1 MSAASLAPLINAFVV
16 LPRAETTTTT
26 FCSAEEF
33 ATIFNTLSIFF
44 ELATD
49 EPPNFNTFILKKFE
63 NFILNYFDTIEI

>member
-1 MSAASLAPLINAFVV
+1 MYLFTLYFFKHSLK
-16 LPRAETTTTT
+16 